1 MRASRQETL
10 LLLGGAGELQRFR
23 HTDRLMGRQQ
33 RPDAGVHAGDDR
45 QGPVVGDLRQP
56 ETAVLLRDLHA
67 ETAEL
72 GQFTDVFVGYPRVA
86 FDAAAVHRT
95 ACRAQAREEL
105 LGAGILVGSRSREGV
120 NEVEG
125 EPSEEQFLREGRLV
139 PLGFAGLLRYFASL
153 PLGYF
158 VSLPLGDLWGSIIGA
173 VCHDCLRVACLL
185 VSMHP
190 DVSLITA
197 SDMSIMKRSRCEG
210 DH

>member
-1 MRASRQETL
+1 ASRQEAL
-10 LLLGGAGELQRFR
+10 LLLRGAGELERFR

-33 RPDAGVHAGDDR
+33 RADAGMHAGDDR

-56 ETAVLLRDLHA
+56 EAAVLLRDLHA
-67 ETAEL
+67 EAAEF
-72 GQFTDVFVGYPRVA
+72 GQLADVFVGYPRVA

-95 ACRAQAREEL
+95 ARCAQACEEL
-105 LGAGILVGSRSREGV
+105 LGAGVLVGCRSWEGV
-120 NEVEG
+120 DEVEG

-139 PLGFAGLLRYFASL
+139 PLGFAGLLCYFASL

-158 VSLPLGDLWGSIIGA
+158 ASLPLGYFASLLLGDLWGSDIGA

-197 SDMSIMKRSRCEG
+197 
-210 DH
+210 